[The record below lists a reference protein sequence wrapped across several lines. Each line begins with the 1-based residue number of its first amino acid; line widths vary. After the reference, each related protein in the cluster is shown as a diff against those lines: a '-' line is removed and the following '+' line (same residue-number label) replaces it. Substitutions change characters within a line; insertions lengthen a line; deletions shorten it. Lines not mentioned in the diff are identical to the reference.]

1 MYTRRCVPVRAIV
14 RNKPSYHL
22 HRPWYTRYLVF
33 EDHTTR
39 HGGEDDQLRLSP
51 ADRARLARCDRAI
64 RRLRARLR
72 DGRLLLCL

>member
-1 MYTRRCVPVRAIV
+1 MYQCVP
-14 RNKPSYHL
+14 SYEIS
-22 HRPWYTRYLVF
+22 HRTTCIDHGTRYLVF